1 MSDVKIAFRVIAV
14 RERQN
19 LVEDLLQKIDEPES
33 SVFWDEEHNGCM
45 WNALRAWKSYKN
57 LPEGTTHL
65 CIMADDADVVND
77 FKAAV
82 QKCVEH
88 FPECIWTFANYP
100 QIKGSDR
107 GRFTPYMKIWNKQ
120 VRGICYL
127 MPVNLIQGW
136 LDFYEKY
143 LSGVK
148 GWNHDQVTTSL
159 YALINDIDVM
169 MPIPNLVVGKDV
181 LSVIKGHTRLNRNR
195 DMSCWFGRDI
205 DLRQFNTSEFVTS
218 KSRGMFEFH
227 LWNDEE
233 VLLLAKKK
241 IEKMKK
247 IEKIF
252 GRN

>member
-1 MSDVKIAFRVIAV
+1 MSEIKIAYRIIAV
-14 RERQN
+14 REREE
-19 LVEDLLQKIDEPES
+19 LVKDLLTKIDEPES
-33 SVFWDEEHNGCM
+33 SVSWDEDHNGCM
-45 WNALRAWKSYKN
+45 WNAIRVWSSYKD

-65 CIMADDADVVND
+65 CLLADDADVVNN
-77 FKAAV
+77 FKEAV
-82 QKCVEH
+82 HKCVEN

-107 GRFTPYMKIWNKQ
+107 GRFTPYIKIWNKQ

-127 MPVNLIQGW
+127 MPVSLIQGW
-136 LDFYEKY
+136 IDFYNKY
-143 LSGVK
+143 LSQVK

-195 DMSCWFGRDI
+195 DMSCWQGRDI
-205 DLRQFNTSEFVTS
+205 DLRQFNTTNFVVS
-218 KSRGMFEFH
+218 KSRSSFEFH
-227 LWNDEE
+227 LWHDEE

-241 IEKMKK
+241 LTKMKK
-247 IEKIF
+247 IDRLLK
-252 GRN
+252 